1 MICPLYSA
9 LHISML
15 INYLELQEFLFP
27 IHIAVVMPLPLSIGF
42 IQFFTV
48 ILQAIKNTTYQVT
61 M

>member
-1 MICPLYSA
+1 
-9 LHISML
+9 ML

-27 IHIAVVMPLPLSIGF
+27 IHIAVVMPPPLNIGF

-48 ILQAIKNTTYQVT
+48 ILKAIKNTTYQVT